1 MTNGKATRFGM
12 SQKTCKTKSRN
23 RPLEESGGCNNVELP
38 NVSSVFMRKEKTWLL
53 IVAYVWGGMWTGASV
68 FAQVSVPDTIG
79 GKVHVLDEVE
89 VSASASRRNMM
100 STSPVQMLSKSQL
113 VRQGVTDIADALRRF
128 SGVNVK
134 DYGGAGGM
142 KTADVERGFVV
153 PETSTSAADNQ
164 SGCTSL
170 ESVREIQVRVFENVF
185 RIYDR
190 YGVGIL

>member
-1 MTNGKATRFGM
+1 MKRESGESPGQSRCCVFLRKRVNNQGHCSMTNGKATRFGM

-142 KTADVERGFVV
+142 KTV
-153 PETSTSAADNQ
+153 
-164 SGCTSL
+164 
-170 ESVREIQVRVFENVF
+170 SVRSLGS
-185 RIYDR
+185 RIR
-190 YGVGIL
+190 SSR